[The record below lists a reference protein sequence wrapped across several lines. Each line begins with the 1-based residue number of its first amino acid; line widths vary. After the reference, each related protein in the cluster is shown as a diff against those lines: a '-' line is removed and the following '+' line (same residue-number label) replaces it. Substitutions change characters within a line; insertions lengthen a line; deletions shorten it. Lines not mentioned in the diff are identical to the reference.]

1 LHLLQQQR
9 LEPIKNEFVTSKDL
23 TIIKE
28 IFKIFNSGAQL
39 DNTLKKII
47 TNLYNS
53 IYVFNYNF
61 SNKKVDFLLE
71 CHKTVLLKKTLD
83 DFINYKKKYT

>member
-1 LHLLQQQR
+1 MHLLQQQR

-28 IFKIFNSGAQL
+28 IFKIFNSGVQL

-83 DFINYKKKYT
+83 DFINYKKK